1 MDLSGI
7 CWRGS
12 FTLSRGLMV
21 PKSKQTESV
30 ATEYLRQARIVWRE
44 LISIAKKLPK
54 SRALTETQYIC
65 RAGYDLMQATAEA
78 DGIYAMTQVESAQR
92 LSCLNDAYGRLCLI
106 AMFIDAWLDDMPQV
120 VYTEIDRN
128 GAEIQVKK
136 PFVKMERLI
145 SLAGSVSNAMKVT
158 KGAIKSERHRLKQFA
173 STGETDDGEFS

>member
-1 MDLSGI
+1 
-7 CWRGS
+7 
-12 FTLSRGLMV
+12 
-21 PKSKQTESV
+21 
-30 ATEYLRQARIVWRE
+30 
-44 LISIAKKLPK
+44 
-54 SRALTETQYIC
+54 
-65 RAGYDLMQATAEA
+65 MQATAEA

-120 VYTEIDRN
+120 VYTEKDRN